1 MILTVIG
8 WYGTETIGD
17 RAILA
22 GLLHLFSLSESDDIT
37 LNYGSLFPLFTERT
51 LLEDIDF
58 YKDITNNHL
67 KEVKIFYSLSVKEL
81 KKNIKNSDL
90 LFIGGGPMMDLPQMY
105 MLKYAFQIARKRGV
119 KTAVL
124 GCGWGPLKEK
134 KYIDIASY
142 LISSADVSILR
153 DLVSVTEYQKYT
165 FFNVRN
171 LPLGLIDPAFFVA
184 QFYRS
189 SQASEKK
196 DEYISLNFRQAFV
209 VDESG
214 IGKFTVN
221 DCRYIIQNILD
232 NNPGKLLRF
241 VPMHTFTIGGD
252 DRVIL
257 NKMAQLINSDRIIVD
272 NVPLSLKETM
282 SLYFN
287 SYYCVGMRYHAILLQ
302 MVLNGKNYILDYM
315 PSDKGKTSN
324 MLKQLNISDLYKDR
338 YVSCENVEKI
348 DFSPNIQTVVI
359 SDDIIN
365 NYKQQYI
372 SVLRQ
377 LLQ

>member
-1 MILTVIG
+1 MTLTVIG

-22 GLLHLFSLSESDDIT
+22 GLLHLFSLSDSDDIT
-37 LNYGSLFPLFTERT
+37 LNYGSLFPQFTERT

-124 GCGWGPLKEK
+124 GCGWGPLKDN

-142 LISSADVSILR
+142 LISSADLSILR
-153 DLVSVTEYQKYT
+153 DIVSVAEYQKYA
-165 FFNVRN
+165 FSNDNN

-184 QFYRS
+184 QYFRS
-189 SQASEKK
+189 SQPLEKK
-196 DEYISLNFRQAFV
+196 DEYISLNLRQAFV
-209 VDESG
+209 VDEG
-214 IGKFTVN
+214 GQGKFTVN
-221 DCRYIIQNILD
+221 DCSYIIQNILD
-232 NNPGKLLRF
+232 NNPGKIIRF

-257 NKMAQLINSDRIIVD
+257 NKMAQLINSDRIVVE

-282 SLYFN
+282 SIYYN
-287 SYYCVGMRYHAILLQ
+287 SYYSVGMRYHAILLQ

-324 MLKQLNISDLYKDR
+324 MLKQLNLSEVYKDR
-338 YVSCENVEKI
+338 YVSCENVERI
-348 DFSPNIQTVVI
+348 DFLPKIQSVVI
-359 SDDIIN
+359 SDEIIN
-365 NYKQQYI
+365 SYKLQYI
-372 SVLRQ
+372 TALRQ
-377 LLQ
+377 LLK